1 MSSKKDILGRIRKEL
16 PQAVELPSLQQD
28 WIQYDD
34 IRQQFID
41 AVASVGGSCVVVAS
55 LEEIQSHLAQI
66 ESYASGQNRVS
77 LVDGVGT
84 ADIDFDSIGD
94 PHDLEACDWA
104 VVPAEIGVAENGA
117 IWLTDRAI
125 KHRAVLFIVQHLAI
139 VLSIND
145 LVHNMAEAYDRI
157 NCYDSVDGTPSL
169 GVFIS
174 GPSKTADI
182 EQSLVIGAHGSRS
195 HIVFLLDD
203 HSAAN

>member
-1 MSSKKDILGRIRKEL
+1 MSSKQDILGRIRKEL
-16 PQAVELPSLQQD
+16 PQAVELPSLQQE

-34 IRQQFID
+34 VRQQFID
-41 AVASVGGSCVVVAS
+41 AVASVGGSCVVVSS

-77 LVDGVGT
+77 LVDGVGA
-84 ADIDFDSIGD
+84 ADIDFDSIDD
-94 PHDLEACDWA
+94 PHELEACDWA

-117 IWLTDRAI
+117 VWLTDSAI
-125 KHRAVLFIVQHLAI
+125 KHRAILFIVQHLAI
-139 VLSIND
+139 VLSAND
-145 LVHNMAEAYDRI
+145 LVHNMAEAYSRI
-157 NCYDSVDGTPSL
+157 NCYDSAGDTPSL

-195 HIVFLLDD
+195 HVIFILDGD
-203 HSAAN
+203 LAAN